1 MSKASNQTKAPEKK
15 TEKRRGKYLGLI
27 TLVVLFLLLTVGMLA
42 GNTYVINRISKES
55 QVLALTTQQGQ
66 LSQQLSKAVLDI
78 NLYLD
83 DLAHISESHN
93 IADNPAHTGGSHG
106 EAHGT
111 TQLKVDNLPQDALYI
126 IEDIRYARN
135 TFEQNLNALE
145 QGGTVQYNNQTIQIE
160 PLAGAETELQRMRS
174 VWNPY
179 LGLLDRFLSEVESG
193 TTQRQSSDFLVDY
206 ARLYGEVLLN
216 DSEKLNALIN
226 QQINR
231 ESTQW
236 NYVQAGGII
245 AAFILFALIVF
256 GALRQL
262 MKNDRQ
268 LQLANQEMG
277 EIMSSVNEGL
287 FLLDR
292 DLVIGGQYSE
302 KLESIIGQK
311 NLGGRNFLDVIDN
324 MVPEEELETTKVFV
338 DQLYSEWV
346 VGELIEDL
354 NPLHRICVNYE
365 ANGAPVHKYL
375 DFRFFRVYIDNK
387 IERILVSVIDT
398 TETVRMQASLEMQ
411 KEQEERE
418 LEMLNTILN
427 ANPVVMANFIRDS
440 INRLDEV
447 NHALKNPSTD
457 QKELRNR
464 VQYIARLIHSVK
476 GEASSMKLHRMVSI
490 CENFEEMI
498 GHMKRQQILSGQD
511 FLALVVLLEDLYR
524 LFDILENYA
533 ARVSGSGAG
542 IQNRQ
547 QDDTTTPNNT
557 QSIEGYL
564 KQFVSDIAHRTGK
577 QAQLVCRG
585 LNEVQLNA
593 QQQTA
598 FKDIA
603 IQLLRNAVIHGIET
617 PDVRAQRNKPAMG
630 TLTLTARQEN
640 GQILFDIED
649 DGNGIDFEAIR
660 AKAVQQNLVSAADAA
675 QLDRRRLLA
684 LMFSS
689 GFSTAEHQTEDAG
702 RGVGMDIVKNTIQQL
717 GGKINVASQAEIH
730 TRFSFIFPQA

>member
-1 MSKASNQTKAPEKK
+1 MSKSSNQAPQQKQ
-15 TEKRRGKYLGLI
+15 TARYGKYLGLI
-27 TLVVLFLLLTVGMLA
+27 TLVVLFLVLTVGMLA
-42 GNTYVINRISKES
+42 GNTYVIGQLSHKS

-66 LSQQLSKAVLDI
+66 LSQQLSKAVMDA
-78 NLYLD
+78 NLYIA
-83 DLAHISESHN
+83 DLAHARVHETPGGATGDAAL
-93 IADNPAHTGGSHG
+93 IAGDG
-106 EAHGT
+106 
-111 TQLKVDNLPQDALYI
+111 QKLKIDDLPQDAFYI
-126 IEDIRYARN
+126 IEDIRGVRD
-135 TFEQNLNALE
+135 TFENNLVALE
-145 QGGTVQYNNQTIQIE
+145 KGGTVDYNGEKITID
-160 PLAGAETELQRMRS
+160 PLVGADTELKRMRS
-174 VWNPY
+174 IWNPY
-179 LGLLDRFLSEVESG
+179 LGLLDRFLKEVDSG
-193 TTQRQSSDFLVDY
+193 STQLQSSDFLVDY

-216 DSEKLNALIN
+216 DSDRINTLVN

-231 ESTQW
+231 DSTQW

-245 AAFILFALIVF
+245 AAFILFSLIVF

-262 MKNDRQ
+262 VNNDRQ
-268 LQLANQEMG
+268 LQLANQEMS
-277 EIMSSVNEGL
+277 EIMTSVNEGL

-292 DLVIGGQYSE
+292 NLIIGSEYSG
-302 KLESIIGQK
+302 KLESILGQK
-311 NLGGRNFLDVIDN
+311 NLGGRSFLDVIDS
-324 MVPEEELETTKVFV
+324 MVGKEELDTTQTFV

-346 VGELIEDL
+346 VEELIEDL

-365 ANGAPVHKYL
+365 ANGVPVNKYL

-387 IERILVSVIDT
+387 IERILVSVSDT
-398 TETVRMQASLEMQ
+398 TDTVRMQASLELQ

-427 ANPVVMANFIRDS
+427 ANPVVMGNFIRDS
-440 INRLDEV
+440 IGRLDEV

-464 VQYIARLIHSVK
+464 IQYIARLVHSVK
-476 GEASSMKLHRMVSI
+476 GEASSMKLNRMVSI

-542 IQNRQ
+542 IQSNLGGMHE
-547 QDDTTTPNNT
+547 T
-557 QSIEGYL
+557 QSNTDTAQSLEGYL
-564 KQFVSDIAHRTGK
+564 KQFVSDMAQRTGK
-577 QAQLVCRG
+577 QAQLVCKG
-585 LNEVQLNA
+585 LNSVRLNDK
-593 QQQTA
+593 QQTA

-617 PDVRAQRNKPAMG
+617 PDIRAQRNKSATG
-630 TLTLTARQEN
+630 TLTLTMRQEN
-640 GQILFDIED
+640 GQVLFDIED

-660 AKAVQQNLVSAADAA
+660 AKAVQQNLVSAAEASS
-675 QLDRRRLLA
+675 LDRRRLLA

-689 GFSTAEHQTEDAG
+689 GFSTAEKQTEDAG
-702 RGVGMDIVKNTIQQL
+702 RGVGMDIVKSTIQQL
-717 GGKINVASQAEIH
+717 GGKINVASQAETH
-730 TRFSFIFPQA
+730 TRFSFAFPA

>member
-1 MSKASNQTKAPEKK
+1 MSKSSNQAKQNRQGKK
-15 TEKRRGKYLGLI
+15 GGKYLGLI

-42 GNTYVINRISKES
+42 GNTFIIRKLSDQS

-83 DLAHISESHN
+83 DLAHHVETREGMHHDDAN
-93 IADNPAHTGGSHG
+93 GHT

-111 TQLKVDNLPQDALYI
+111 TVLKVDELPQDAFYI
-126 IEDIRYARN
+126 IEDIRNVRN
-135 TFEQNLNALE
+135 SFEANLTALE
-145 QGGTVQYNNQTIQIE
+145 KGGTIELNGQQVEIE
-160 PLAGAETELQRMRS
+160 PLTTGTTELQRMRS
-174 VWNPY
+174 IWTPY
-179 LGLLDRFLSEVESG
+179 LGLLDRFLTEVESG

-216 DSEKLNALIN
+216 DTDKINALVN

-231 ESTQW
+231 QSSQW
-236 NYVQAGGII
+236 NWVQAGGIL

-262 MKNDRQ
+262 VKNDKR
-268 LQLANQEMG
+268 LNVANQEMS

-292 DLVIGGQYSE
+292 NLIIAGQYSG
-302 KLESIIGQK
+302 KLEDILGQK
-311 NLGGRNFLDVIDN
+311 NLAERSFLNVLEG
-324 MVPEEELETTKVFV
+324 MVSQEELDTTKVFV

-346 VGELIEDL
+346 VGELVEDL

-365 ANGAPVHKYL
+365 ANGVPTSKYL
-375 DFRFFRVYIDNK
+375 DFRFFRVYVDDK
-387 IERILVSVIDT
+387 IERILVSVSDT

-440 INRLDEV
+440 IGRLDEV

-476 GEASSMKLHRMVSI
+476 GEASSMKLNRMVSI

-498 GHMKRQQILSGQD
+498 GHMKRVQLLSGQD

-533 ARVSGSGAG
+533 ARVGGGNVSTQANLGGM
-542 IQNRQ
+542 N
-547 QDDTTTPNNT
+547 QDDTA
-557 QSIEGYL
+557 QSLEGYL
-564 KQFVSDIAHRTGK
+564 KQFVSDIAQRTGK
-577 QAQLVCRG
+577 QARLNCRG
-585 LNEVQLNA
+585 LNEVKLNDK
-593 QQQTA
+593 QQSA
-598 FKDIA
+598 LKDIA

-617 PDVRAQRNKPAMG
+617 PDVRAQRNKAAMG
-630 TLTLTARQEN
+630 NLTLNISQEN
-640 GQILFDIED
+640 GQILLDIED

-660 AKAVQQNLVSAADAA
+660 AKAVRQNLVSAEEAPN
-675 QLDRRRLLA
+675 LDRRRLLA

-689 GFSTAEHQTEDAG
+689 GFSTAAQQTEDAG
-702 RGVGMDIVKNTIQQL
+702 RGVGMDIVKTTIQEL
-717 GGKINVASQAEIH
+717 GGKINVSSQAETH
-730 TRFSFIFPQA
+730 TRFSFTFPQA

>member
-1 MSKASNQTKAPEKK
+1 MSKSSHQAKQNRQGKK
-15 TEKRRGKYLGLI
+15 GGKYLGLI

-42 GNTYVINRISKES
+42 GNTFIIRKLSDQS

-83 DLAHISESHN
+83 DLAHHVETREGMHHDDAN
-93 IADNPAHTGGSHG
+93 GHT

-111 TQLKVDNLPQDALYI
+111 TVLKVDELPQDAFYI
-126 IEDIRYARN
+126 IEDIRNVRN
-135 TFEQNLNALE
+135 SFEANLTALE
-145 QGGTVQYNNQTIQIE
+145 KGGTIELNGQQVEIE
-160 PLAGAETELQRMRS
+160 PLTTGTTELQRMRS
-174 VWNPY
+174 IWTPY
-179 LGLLDRFLSEVESG
+179 LGLLDRFLTEVESG

-216 DSEKLNALIN
+216 DTDKINALVN

-231 ESTQW
+231 QSSQW
-236 NYVQAGGII
+236 NWVQAGGIL

-262 MKNDRQ
+262 VKNDKR
-268 LQLANQEMG
+268 LNVANQEMS

-292 DLVIGGQYSE
+292 NLIIAGQYSG
-302 KLESIIGQK
+302 KLEDILGQK
-311 NLGGRNFLDVIDN
+311 NLAERSFLNVLEG
-324 MVPEEELETTKVFV
+324 MVSQEELDTTKVFV

-346 VGELIEDL
+346 VGELVEDL

-365 ANGAPVHKYL
+365 ANGVPTSKYL
-375 DFRFFRVYIDNK
+375 DFRFFRVYVDDK
-387 IERILVSVIDT
+387 IERILVSVSDT

-440 INRLDEV
+440 IGRLDEV

-476 GEASSMKLHRMVSI
+476 GEASSMKLNRMVSI

-498 GHMKRQQILSGQD
+498 GHMKRVQLLSGQD

-533 ARVSGSGAG
+533 ARVGGGNVSTQANLGGM
-542 IQNRQ
+542 N
-547 QDDTTTPNNT
+547 QDDTA
-557 QSIEGYL
+557 QSLEGYL
-564 KQFVSDIAHRTGK
+564 KQFVSDIAQRTGK
-577 QAQLVCRG
+577 QARLNCRG
-585 LNEVQLNA
+585 LNEVKLNDK
-593 QQQTA
+593 QQSA
-598 FKDIA
+598 LKDIA

-617 PDVRAQRNKPAMG
+617 PDVRAQRNKAAMG
-630 TLTLTARQEN
+630 NLTLNISQEN
-640 GQILFDIED
+640 GQILLDIED

-660 AKAVQQNLVSAADAA
+660 AKAVRQNLVSAEEAPN
-675 QLDRRRLLA
+675 LDRRRLLA

-689 GFSTAEHQTEDAG
+689 GFSTAAQQTEDAG
-702 RGVGMDIVKNTIQQL
+702 RGVGMDIVKTTIQEL
-717 GGKINVASQAEIH
+717 GGKINVSSQAETH
-730 TRFSFIFPQA
+730 TRFSFTFPQA

>member
-1 MSKASNQTKAPEKK
+1 MSKSSNQAKQNRQGKK
-15 TEKRRGKYLGLI
+15 GGKYLGLI

-42 GNTYVINRISKES
+42 GNTFIIRKLSDQS

-83 DLAHISESHN
+83 DLAHHVETREGMHH
-93 IADNPAHTGGSHG
+93 DNANGHT

-111 TQLKVDNLPQDALYI
+111 TVLKVDELPQDAFYI
-126 IEDIRYARN
+126 IEDIRNVRN
-135 TFEQNLNALE
+135 SFEANLTALE
-145 QGGTVQYNNQTIQIE
+145 KGGTIELNGQQVEIE
-160 PLAGAETELQRMRS
+160 PLTTGTTELQRMRS
-174 VWNPY
+174 IWTPY
-179 LGLLDRFLSEVESG
+179 LGLLDRFLTEVESG

-216 DSEKLNALIN
+216 DTDKINALVN

-231 ESTQW
+231 QSSQW
-236 NYVQAGGII
+236 NWVQAGGIL

-262 MKNDRQ
+262 VKNDKR
-268 LQLANQEMG
+268 LNVANQEMS

-292 DLVIGGQYSE
+292 NLIIAGQYSG
-302 KLESIIGQK
+302 KLEDILGQK
-311 NLGGRNFLDVIDN
+311 NLAERSFLNVLEG
-324 MVPEEELETTKVFV
+324 MVSQEELDTTKVFV

-346 VGELIEDL
+346 VGELVEDL

-365 ANGAPVHKYL
+365 ANGVPTSKYL
-375 DFRFFRVYIDNK
+375 DFRFFRVYVDDK
-387 IERILVSVIDT
+387 IERILVSVSDT

-440 INRLDEV
+440 IGRLDEV

-476 GEASSMKLHRMVSI
+476 GEASSMKLNRMVSI

-498 GHMKRQQILSGQD
+498 GHMKRVQLLSGQD

-533 ARVSGSGAG
+533 ARVGGGNVSTQANLGGM
-542 IQNRQ
+542 N
-547 QDDTTTPNNT
+547 QDDTA
-557 QSIEGYL
+557 QSLEGYL
-564 KQFVSDIAHRTGK
+564 KQFVSDIAQRTGK
-577 QAQLVCRG
+577 QARLNCRG
-585 LNEVQLNA
+585 LNEVKLNDK
-593 QQQTA
+593 QQSA
-598 FKDIA
+598 LKDIA

-617 PDVRAQRNKPAMG
+617 PDVRAQRNKAAMG
-630 TLTLTARQEN
+630 NLTLNISQEN
-640 GQILFDIED
+640 GQILLDIED

-660 AKAVQQNLVSAADAA
+660 AKAVRQNLVSAEEAPN
-675 QLDRRRLLA
+675 LDRRRLLA

-689 GFSTAEHQTEDAG
+689 GFSTAAQQTEDAG
-702 RGVGMDIVKNTIQQL
+702 RGVGMDIVKTTIQEL
-717 GGKINVASQAEIH
+717 GGKINVSSQAETH
-730 TRFSFIFPQA
+730 TRFSFTFPQA

>member
-1 MSKASNQTKAPEKK
+1 MSKSSNQAKQNRQGKK
-15 TEKRRGKYLGLI
+15 GGKYLGLI

-42 GNTYVINRISKES
+42 GNTFIIRKLSDQS

-83 DLAHISESHN
+83 DLAHEVEAREGMRHENSSG
-93 IADNPAHTGGSHG
+93 HT

-111 TQLKVDNLPQDALYI
+111 TVLKVDELPQDAFYV
-126 IEDIRYARN
+126 IEDIRNVRN
-135 TFEQNLNALE
+135 SFEANLTALE
-145 QGGTVQYNNQTIQIE
+145 KGGTIELNGQQVEIE
-160 PLAGAETELQRMRS
+160 PLTTGTTELQRMRS
-174 VWNPY
+174 IWTPY
-179 LGLLDRFLSEVESG
+179 LGLLDRFLTEVESG

-216 DSEKLNALIN
+216 DTDKINALVN

-231 ESTQW
+231 QSSQW
-236 NYVQAGGII
+236 NWVQAGGIL

-262 MKNDRQ
+262 VKNDKR
-268 LQLANQEMG
+268 LNVANQEMS

-292 DLVIGGQYSE
+292 NLIIAGQYSG
-302 KLESIIGQK
+302 KLEDILGQK
-311 NLGGRNFLDVIDN
+311 NLAERSFLNVLEG
-324 MVPEEELETTKVFV
+324 MVSQEELDTTKVFV

-346 VGELIEDL
+346 VGELVEDL

-365 ANGAPVHKYL
+365 ANGVPTSKYL
-375 DFRFFRVYIDNK
+375 DFRFFRVYVDDK
-387 IERILVSVIDT
+387 IERILVSVSDT

-440 INRLDEV
+440 IGRLDEV

-476 GEASSMKLHRMVSI
+476 GEASSMKLNRMVSI

-498 GHMKRQQILSGQD
+498 GHMKRVQLLSGQD

-533 ARVSGSGAG
+533 ARVGGGNVTTQANLG
-542 IQNRQ
+542 GMN
-547 QDDTTTPNNT
+547 QDDTA
-557 QSIEGYL
+557 QSLEGYL
-564 KQFVSDIAHRTGK
+564 KQFVSDIAQRTGK
-577 QAQLVCRG
+577 QARLNCRG
-585 LNEVQLNA
+585 LNEVKLNDK
-593 QQQTA
+593 QQSA
-598 FKDIA
+598 LKDIA

-617 PDVRAQRNKPAMG
+617 PDVRAQRNKAAMG
-630 TLTLTARQEN
+630 NLTLNISQEN
-640 GQILFDIED
+640 GQILLDIED

-660 AKAVQQNLVSAADAA
+660 AKAVRQNLVSAEDAPN
-675 QLDRRRLLA
+675 LDRRRLLA

-689 GFSTAEHQTEDAG
+689 GFSTAAEQTEDAG
-702 RGVGMDIVKNTIQQL
+702 RGVGMDIVKTTIQEL
-717 GGKINVASQAEIH
+717 GGKINVSSQAETH
-730 TRFSFIFPQA
+730 TRFSFTFPQA